1 MSSVIRPLRDDPDKY
16 INPPGPG
23 GIDPATLTLIATAV
37 SAIAG
42 VTQVA
47 LALLAP
53 GPDITPLDGTTK
65 QKIPDLFPQTFI
77 FGEARLR
84 GLLVWSRDVA
94 PDNEVDPQGVGSEG
108 EFRDLHINVLL
119 GNATPDY
126 PMDSLQKVWI
136 DSEEIPLRRVTGT
149 GAEGPSR
156 SQAGADRDWDLVGK
170 GIALGRIWV
179 REHLDGT
186 HKPILPIDISH
197 NRNSGTPIQWADDCQ
212 LLGRAW
218 LEIVLRTH
226 VNSRKKPATADE
238 KLFDRYPNRLDFLVR
253 GNRMKWPGQAMP
265 VWTQNAA
272 IHAYWFMRHSELG
285 GLVEDEIH
293 QADFQTSRM
302 KSDEDIQ
309 YTEVQLPQA
318 WVDAGYTRA
327 TKRYKS
333 NGIYQTDQDPIQ
345 ALRGF
350 ESAMAGHIFE
360 GTDGLMHIRAG
371 YRPTP
376 VATLTAPEDLIDEFG
391 TFSPGVEFSQRGTEF
406 TMTLKQDVQNK
417 NLPSPVTPIIDT
429 PALKRDG
436 IESVYDLGLQQF
448 ISDKIQA
455 ARVGVIRV
463 KEINRATARFAY
475 RAAPGEAFERLAWNP
490 TDHLL
495 LVDPTKRFSKPKEV
509 VILRAAFD
517 PQSDSLL
524 LDIAEYDPTTHNDS
538 LILPPIG
545 LRDLDPLPRDD
556 IFAPTG
562 VVVDAKGIR
571 QRDGA
576 ILLFAEFIWN
586 TPDIV
591 VLVSVEIRLRKQ
603 GEESWSI
610 KSAELEGPFLFPLAD
625 AGIIEGDI
633 VEYQIRFISNV
644 NQSEWTPIQVFIVDG
659 DLDPP
664 PDPTGLAIIG
674 IIGGFRISWTDIFEE
689 RHDYAYTAIQIRTS
703 QTEAWRS
710 HAIEVGPPY
719 TEQGFSEPTFIF
731 VRLRHV
737 DRSGNYS
744 AWREL
749 SVRTLDAITGI
760 QGIEGRGIRQI
771 VRDDVQGILTVIFTD
786 PAPWECLVEDT
797 GNVLEYLDENPLANV
812 ALYRIR
818 AKTAIAEGEPSNE
831 ALAVRYDQ
839 T

>member
-1 MSSVIRPLRDDPDKY
+1 MASIIRPIRDNPEKY
-16 INPPGPG
+16 VNPPGPG

-37 SAIAG
+37 SAITG
-42 VTQVA
+42 VAQVA
-47 LALLAP
+47 LSLLAP
-53 GPDITPLDGTTK
+53 GADITPLDGTTK
-65 QKIPDLFPQTFI
+65 QKVPDLFPQTFI

-94 PDNEVDPQGVGSEG
+94 PDNENDPQDVGSEG

-126 PMDSLQKVWI
+126 PMDSLQKIWI
-136 DSEEIPLRRVTGT
+136 DSEEIPLRRVTS
-149 GAEGPSR
+149 AEGPSR
-156 SQAGADRDWDLVGK
+156 NQAGSDSDWDLVGK
-170 GIALGRIWV
+170 GVALGRIWI

-197 NRNSGTPIQWADDCQ
+197 NRNSGTPIQWTDDCQ

-253 GNRMKWPGQAMP
+253 GNQMKWPGQNTP
-265 VWTQNAA
+265 KWTQNAA
-272 IHAYWFMRHSELG
+272 VHAYWFMRHKDLG
-285 GLVEDEIH
+285 GLQDAEIH
-293 QADFQTSRM
+293 QADFQASRM
-302 KSDEDIQ
+302 KSDEDVQ
-309 YTEVQLPQA
+309 YTAEQLPDD
-318 WVDAGYTRA
+318 WVTAGYDRQ

-333 NGIYQTDQDPIQ
+333 NGVYQTDQDPVQ
-345 ALRGF
+345 TLRGF

-371 YRPTP
+371 HRPAP
-376 VATLTAPEDLIDEFG
+376 IATLNAPEDLIEEFG

-406 TMTLKQDVQNK
+406 TMTLKQDAQNK
-417 NLPSPVTPIIDT
+417 NLPSPVTPIIDN

-448 ISDKIQA
+448 ITDKVQA

-475 RAAPGEAFERLAWNP
+475 RAALGESFERLAWNP

-495 LVDPTKRFSKPKEV
+495 LKDPTKRFSEPREV
-509 VILRAAFD
+509 VILQVTFD

-524 LDIAEYDPTTHNDS
+524 LAIAEYDPTTHDDS

-556 IFAPTG
+556 LFQPVNVA
-562 VVVDAKGIR
+562 VDAKGIR
-571 QRDGA
+571 QKDGTV
-576 ILLFAEFIWN
+576 LLFAEFTWDA
-586 TPDIV
+586 PDLV
-591 VLVSVEIRLRKQ
+591 VLVSTEIRLRKQ
-603 GEESWSI
+603 GEDSWHI
-610 KSAELEGPFLFPLAD
+610 KLADYEGPFLFPLAD
-625 AGIIEGDI
+625 AGIIEDDV
-633 VEYQIRFISNV
+633 VEYQVRHVSNV
-644 NQSEWTPIQVFIVDG
+644 DQSEWTPIQTFVVDG

-664 PDPTGLAIIG
+664 PDPTGVAVIG
-674 IIGGFRISWTDIFEE
+674 IIGGFRLSWADIFEE
-689 RHDYAYTAIQIRTS
+689 RHDYAYTAIQVRTS
-703 QTEAWRS
+703 QAEAWRR
-710 HAIEVGPPY
+710 HATEVGPPY
-719 TEQGFSEPTFIF
+719 TDQGFAEPTFVFI
-731 VRLRHV
+731 RLRHV

-744 AWREL
+744 AWREV
-749 SVRTLDAITGI
+749 SVQTLDSTTGI
-760 QGIEGRGIRQI
+760 QGIEGRGIREI
-771 VRDDVQGILTVIFTD
+771 IRDDTQGILTVVFTD

-797 GNVLEYLDENPLANV
+797 GNVTEYLDENPLANV
-812 ALYRIR
+812 VAYRIR
-818 AKTAIAEGEPSNE
+818 ALTGIAESEPSE
-831 ALAVRYDQ
+831 DVLAIRFDQ